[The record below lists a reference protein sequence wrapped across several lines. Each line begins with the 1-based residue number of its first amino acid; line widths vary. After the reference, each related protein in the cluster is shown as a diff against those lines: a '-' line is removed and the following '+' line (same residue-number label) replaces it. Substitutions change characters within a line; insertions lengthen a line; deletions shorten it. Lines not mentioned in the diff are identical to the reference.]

1 MVIRI
6 TCYGKGRDGEK
17 RKGLVQ
23 EGGCRMQRILGRS
36 GSIYSPNKYFL
47 STYYV
52 LLTVIAFKGK
62 IMNNGEAVG
71 AVGTPVKQAIAI

>member
-1 MVIRI
+1 
-6 TCYGKGRDGEK
+6 
-17 RKGLVQ
+17 
-23 EGGCRMQRILGRS
+23 MQRILGGS